1 MQNGPF
7 RQLAQIARWT
17 LAGIAAALVLWAFVR
32 VGARTARDLLSR
44 DDRVELT
51 VMHWSGGGT
60 QEEDRIVA
68 ELIAGFEKTHPHIR
82 VKRINPG
89 DTNSYYNK
97 LQTMFAAGTPPDVFY
112 MGWERFP
119 AFVSKELMLNLEPL
133 IERDR
138 EDPATAIDLDA
149 FYPVTLDI
157 FRFDGAAAGQGPL
170 YGIPKDF
177 TTIGFY
183 YNKSLF
189 DRAGVPYP
197 HNDWTWDEYID
208 AARRIGKLDGVWGS
222 EFVTWP
228 WIVRGYLLTE
238 GVDICDDAFRS
249 RASEPE
255 VRAALA
261 RFMSWRFDEDTTLTS
276 GKSKVA
282 TGESVFLTGKVGM
295 AGPFGRWST
304 PTYRKIEDFEWDF
317 APLPRGKVRAN
328 VIATVS
334 WSIAKTSPHPEAAW
348 ELIKSL
354 CSAEGQARAARLG
367 LAVPTLRAVAESDAF
382 IDPTKPPFNDRAF
395 IDAVEHTRVM
405 RWSPDARFE
414 QRMNNR
420 LSEGALRVGEP
431 PLDEAI
437 AQLEREWA
445 NDRESPLNSTSF
457 PRVRWDIAIYA
468 TVALLLVG
476 GAIAAL
482 VWIRGR
488 PGRLG
493 VREELAGYA
502 MVSPWVIGFAI
513 FMAFPIV
520 LSLLLAFSKW
530 SGLSTLDA
538 ARWVGLGNLREL
550 LFHDPKF
557 WTSLRVTAWFA
568 VFAVPGG
575 QLLALLAALLLNNDV
590 KFSGSFRSAWY
601 LPSVVAGVGV
611 AILWRWVFD
620 GDFGLLNN
628 TLLGPVLSLFGAK
641 PPEWLDADA
650 DWFGPPAFAIM
661 SFWSIGGVMVIYLAG
676 LKGVPIDL
684 YEAASIDGATW
695 SRRFRT
701 ITLPMLSPVI
711 FFNFIMAIIASFQ
724 VFTQAYIMTG
734 GGPGDSTRFYVIYL
748 YNQAFEFHEMGYA
761 SAMAWLLMIL
771 ILLLTLLVMRGSR
784 RFVYYEALKA

>member
-1 MQNGPF
+1 MQN
-7 RQLAQIARWT
+7 RLLSQLALIARWV
-17 LAGIAAALVLWAFVR
+17 LAGIAAGFVIWAFAR
-32 VGARTARDLLSR
+32 VGARTVRDVLAGDTR
-44 DDRVELT
+44 TEIT
-51 VMHWSGGGT
+51 VMHWAGGGG

-68 ELIAGFEKTHPHIR
+68 DLIADFEKKHPEIR
-82 VKRINPG
+82 VNRINPG

-97 LQTMFAAGTPPDVFY
+97 LQTMFAAGKPPDVFY

-119 AFVSKELMLNLEPL
+119 AFVSKELMLDLEPL

-138 EDPATAIDLDA
+138 GSSEALDLSA
-149 FYPVTLDI
+149 FYPITLDI
-157 FRFDGAAAGQGPL
+157 FRFGPDGVGKGEL

-189 DRAGVPYP
+189 DQAGVPYP
-197 HNDWTWDEYID
+197 RDDWTWDDYID
-208 AARRIGKLDGVWGS
+208 ACRKIGKLEGCWGS
-222 EFVTWP
+222 EFVSWP

-249 RASEPE
+249 RATEPE
-255 VRAALA
+255 VYGALQ
-261 RFMSWRFDEDTTLTS
+261 RFMDWRFDEDQTLTS

-295 AGPFGRWST
+295 AGPFGRWVT
-304 PTYRKIEDFEWDF
+304 PSYRKIEGFEWDF
-317 APLPRGKVRAN
+317 APMPRGKARGN

-354 CSAEGQARAARLG
+354 CSADGQARAARLG
-367 LAVPTLRAVAESDAF
+367 LAVPTIRAVAESDAF
-382 IDPTKPPFNDRAF
+382 LDPTLPPANNRAF
-395 IDAVEHTRVM
+395 IDQVQYCNVM
-405 RWSPDARFE
+405 RWPTDSRFE
-414 QRMNNR
+414 QRLNNR
-420 LSEGALRVGEP
+420 LCEGALRVGEP
-431 PLDEAI
+431 PLKEAI
-437 AQLEREWA
+437 AQMEAEWA
-445 NDRESPLNSTSF
+445 NDRESPLNRDDF
-457 PRVRWDIAIYA
+457 PRVRWNLIIGVIATTLI
-468 TVALLLVG
+468 
-476 GAIAAL
+476 IAGVIIA
-482 VWIRGR
+482 VMWRRRR
-488 PGRLG
+488 PGRLA
-493 VREELAGYA
+493 VSEELAGYA
-502 MVSPWVIGFAI
+502 LVSPWVIGFAI

-538 ARWVGLGNLREL
+538 ARWVGLANLREL
-550 LFHDPKF
+550 VFHDPKF

-575 QLLALLAALLLNNDV
+575 QILALLAAMLLNNDV
-590 KFSGSFRSAWY
+590 RFSGFFRSAWY

-620 GDFGLLNN
+620 GDFGLLNKV
-628 TLLGPVLSLFGAK
+628 LLGPIMSLFHIK

-676 LKGVPIDL
+676 LKGVPVDL
-684 YEAASIDGATW
+684 YEAAAIDGATW
-695 SRRFRT
+695 SRRMRT

-734 GGPGDSTRFYVIYL
+734 GGPGDTTRFYVIYL

-771 ILLLTLLVMRGSR
+771 ILLLTLIVMRGSR